1 MGDTTIVAVVIKE
14 YKLVPHGLFREFSC
28 SCYVDF
34 GCSGSEFYV
43 DLDCYEL

>member
-1 MGDTTIVAVVIKE
+1 MGDTIIVAVVITG
-14 YKLVPHGLFREFSC
+14 YKLVPHGLFYF
-28 SCYVDF
+28 CYVDF